1 MLTIKI
7 DENNVKI
14 NANKTDT
21 PAILVAESIVAII
34 SIEAWIENTFG
45 KKTKKLFDTLKDEA
59 IDMKYATN
67 DDDERA
73 DTWD

>member
-1 MLTIKI
+1 MITIKI
-7 DENNVKI
+7 DKNNVKI
-14 NANKTDT
+14 NAHKTDD
-21 PAILVAESIVAII
+21 PAILVVESIVAII

-67 DDDERA
+67 DDDERS
-73 DTWD
+73 